1 MRDLDCVS
9 PGTLAEALAL
19 LDEYGE
25 DCRVIAGG
33 QSLLNILKQGLIAP
47 QALVDIRGIPGLNY
61 IRYDEA
67 EGLRVGAVTTHRAIE
82 LSPLVSE
89 RYQVLV
95 EMERHLA
102 GVQIRNWGTIGG
114 NLCIADPTGDPA
126 PPLIAMN
133 ALVTIASS
141 QGERTAALEDFFV
154 DYYETVLEPHEL
166 LTEIRVPP
174 VPDGTG
180 VAYTKFRN
188 VEGDSPIVGAAVSL
202 ALDSDGSCSEVRI
215 ALGGVAPTPV
225 RARKAEE
232 ILRGKPLN
240 DPLIR
245 KAAKAVSDDTAPIP
259 DIVASEEYKDKIA
272 RVLVRRMTKE
282 AWEKVKQPPTLP
294 RSRDRSRRRGR

>member
-1 MRDLDCVS
+1 MRNFDYVS
-9 PGTLAEALAL
+9 PGTLPQALAL

-47 QALVDIRGIPGLNY
+47 KVLVDIRGIPELNY
-61 IRYDEA
+61 IRYEET
-67 EGLRVGAVTTHRAIE
+67 EGLRVGAGTTHRAIE

-89 RYQVLV
+89 RCRVLV

-133 ALVTIASS
+133 TQVTIASS
-141 QGERTAALEDFFV
+141 QGERTAALEEFFV

-174 VPDGTG
+174 APDRTV

-202 ALDSDGSCSEVRI
+202 TLDSHGSCAEVRI
-215 ALGGVAPTPV
+215 ALGGVASTPV
-225 RARKAEE
+225 RAKKAEE
-232 ILRGKPLN
+232 VLKGKSLKG
-240 DPLIR
+240 PLIS
-245 KAAKAVSDDTAPIP
+245 KAAEAVSDDIEPIP

-272 RVLVRRMTKE
+272 RVLVRRMIKE
-282 AWEKVKQPPTLP
+282 AWGKVKQPPTVP